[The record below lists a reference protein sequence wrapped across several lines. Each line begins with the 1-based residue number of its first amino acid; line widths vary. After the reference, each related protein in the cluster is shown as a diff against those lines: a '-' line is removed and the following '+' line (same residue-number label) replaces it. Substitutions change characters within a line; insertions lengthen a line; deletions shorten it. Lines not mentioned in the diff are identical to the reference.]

1 MAKMK
6 VGSTMRLF
14 LNTVFLDSY
23 FSSTEVMM
31 DMFGARENKALL
43 LTISVTGG
51 SPLTSLRLNFL
62 MCQKGKTMP
71 PLVELS
77 SEVSII
83 CVQNLSECLS

>member
-1 MAKMK
+1 
-6 VGSTMRLF
+6 MRVF

-31 DMFGARENKALL
+31 DTFGARENKDLL
-43 LTISVTGG
+43 LTMSVTGG
-51 SPLTSLRLNFL
+51 SPLTSLETQFPHVSRRNNDA
-62 MCQKGKTMP
+62 

-77 SEVSII
+77 SEISII